1 MYDIVIHWHPFSPN
15 VRRYKVDLF
24 GDKKGDIEEYRWLE
38 VESSRNHKTS
48 WNMKEAGSKALG
60 EYGGVSGAVYDS
72 QRLDQ
77 GERIE

>member
-1 MYDIVIHWHPFSPN
+1 
-15 VRRYKVDLF
+15 VDLF